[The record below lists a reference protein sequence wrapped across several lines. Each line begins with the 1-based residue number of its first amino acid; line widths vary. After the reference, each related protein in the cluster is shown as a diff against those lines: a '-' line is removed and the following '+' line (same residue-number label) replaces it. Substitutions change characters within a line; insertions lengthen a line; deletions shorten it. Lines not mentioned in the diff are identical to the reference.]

1 MCTEWSPCLWVFKA
15 HVELSLGIPER
26 GGREYFA
33 TQKPGGLVWSTALPT
48 GPGSTGRLRCRLGCM
63 DVCAACLCC
72 LACALAW
79 NVQMSVQMSV
89 KMSVKMSVQ
98 RVFTVH
104 VTSV

>member
-1 MCTEWSPCLWVFKA
+1 MVDCVADGT
-15 HVELSLGIPER
+15 
-26 GGREYFA
+26 
-33 TQKPGGLVWSTALPT
+33 GLDGTTALPPGLH
-48 GPGSTGRLRCRLGCM
+48 GP